1 VNGLLLAT
9 LVQDASP
16 PVMPAEAGSYG
27 LFLFETLLI
36 LVGVCVLAWLVLRFG
51 VKRLYGTG
59 AGAGPGG
66 NGPLRVLARLS
77 LEPRRTVYIVDAAGK
92 TLLVGASEA
101 GPLTV
106 LAELD
111 ERAVAAAVA
120 AAPRQKSF
128 LEILHA
134 KREKRRPEET

>member
-1 VNGLLLAT
+1 MNGLLLAT
-9 LVQDASP
+9 LVQDAAAAP
-16 PVMPAEAGSYG
+16 LPAEAGGYG

-59 AGAGPGG
+59 AGASGQ
-66 NGPLRVLARLS
+66 GPLRVLARLP
-77 LEPRRTVYIVDAAGK
+77 LEPRRTVYIVEAAGK

-111 ERAVAAAVA
+111 ERAVAAAMA
-120 AAPRQKSF
+120 AVPRQKSF

-134 KREKRRPEET
+134 KREKRPE

>member
-9 LVQDASP
+9 LVQDAATS
-16 PVMPAEAGSYG
+16 VPADAGGYG
-27 LFLFETLLI
+27 LFLFETLCILI
-36 LVGVCVLAWLVLRFG
+36 GVCALAWLVLRFG

-59 AGAGPGG
+59 AGPGG
-66 NGPLRVLARLS
+66 NGPLRVLARLP

-111 ERAVAAAVA
+111 EHAVAAAMA
-120 AAPRQKSF
+120 AVPRQKSF

-134 KREKRRPEET
+134 KRQKRTQD

>member
-1 VNGLLLAT
+1 LTGLLLAT
-9 LVQDASP
+9 LQQELAPSP
-16 PVMPAEAGSYG
+16 PPEAAGGYG
-27 LFLFETLLI
+27 LFLFETLFI

-51 VKRLYGTG
+51 VKRLYGGG
-59 AGAGPGG
+59 AAAASANGA
-66 NGPLRVLARLS
+66 LRVLARLP

-120 AAPRQKSF
+120 AAPRQRSF
-128 LEILHA
+128 LEILQA
-134 KREKRRPEET
+134 RRENRPES